1 MARRVSNRLDADSYD
16 HWVHTRLGQREINC
30 IENAESVARKR
41 PNNKT
46 VLCLPTSDSYGGL
59 LNLHSSSI
67 SEIANSVVS
76 ISRHRS
82 AKRRSHKGVI

>member
-41 PNNKT
+41 PNKT
-46 VLCLPTSDSYGGL
+46 ALCLPISDSYGGL

-82 AKRRSHKGVI
+82 AKRRNHKGVI

>member
-1 MARRVSNRLDADSYD
+1 MARRVSNRLDANSYD

-41 PNNKT
+41 PNKT
-46 VLCLPTSDSYGGL
+46 ALCLPISDSYGGL